1 MMGRVLEKEWF
12 RSLMLALILLGV
24 GFMLFAV
31 VRYGVLSYQIGQNLA
46 YQAMNRAAPVEAGT
60 GNEAM
65 GLIRAGQELREMTAQ
80 QNQSIIFLGAGMILI
95 ALGWLGRDMA
105 KSRLKKLSAQAVHK
119 TG

>member
-1 MMGRVLEKEWF
+1 MGRVLEQEWF

-31 VRYGVLSYQIGQNLA
+31 VRYEVLSYQIGQNLA
-46 YQAMNRAAPVEAGT
+46 YQVMNEVASVETGT

-80 QNQSIIFLGAGMILI
+80 QNQSIIFLGAGMILV
-95 ALGWLGRDMA
+95 AVGWLGRDLA
-105 KSRLKKLSAQAVHK
+105 KARVKKQSAQAIHK